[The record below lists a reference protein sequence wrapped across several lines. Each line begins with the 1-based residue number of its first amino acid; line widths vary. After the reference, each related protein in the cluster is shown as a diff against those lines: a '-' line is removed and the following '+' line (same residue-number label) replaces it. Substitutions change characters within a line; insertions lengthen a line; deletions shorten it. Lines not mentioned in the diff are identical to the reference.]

1 MCIKLYIYIYICMC
15 IHSCH
20 SVCVEVNIQLTGVGS
35 FLLFYGF
42 GRLNSGQQAK
52 QQVPFPAEKA
62 Q

>member
-1 MCIKLYIYIYICMC
+1 MC